1 MKQKLILVFL
11 LLTPIMSS
19 NNREGLCSGIVN
31 VYNDCGVCFSATVG
45 LACGSTPCGSGF
57 VNYPSSGNFEVPAGA
72 VTVLCSCEGG
82 ITGHIRRTYDTIV
95 YDDEISNVTFTC
107 GLDEFL
113 YPCTILQLYDKD
125 SEEVEALRVFR
136 DNVLSKT
143 QEGRELITLYYQWS
157 PVIVKAME
165 QDEEFKQEIKDI
177 VDEILPM
184 IGGEQ

>member
-1 MKQKLILVFL
+1 MKHKLIIVFL
-11 LLTPIMSS
+11 LLAPIMSS

-57 VNYPSSGNFEVPAGA
+57 VDHLGSSNFEVPAGT
-72 VTVLCSCEGG
+72 VTVLCSCERG

-113 YPCTILQLYDKD
+113 YSCTILQLYDKD

-136 DNVLSKT
+136 DDVLSKSL
-143 QEGRELITLYYQWS
+143 EGQELIGLYYQWS
-157 PVIVKAME
+157 PVIAKAMKA
-165 QDEEFKQEIKDI
+165 DEEFNQEVKDI
-177 VDEILPM
+177 VDEILSM
-184 IGGEQ
+184 IE